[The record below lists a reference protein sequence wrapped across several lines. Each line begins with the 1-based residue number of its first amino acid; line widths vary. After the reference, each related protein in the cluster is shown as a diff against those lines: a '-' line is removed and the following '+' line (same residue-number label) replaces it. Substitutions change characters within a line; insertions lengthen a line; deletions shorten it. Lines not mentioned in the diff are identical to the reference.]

1 MQHETTDTDE
11 TEFRPAKAAR
21 DGNEHSPGTIP
32 DGFYLV
38 GDETNLQSEW
48 HAAMIAAVKEVTHIA
63 PADEDGKIIGETVV
77 QEGVIAV
84 PKPSSLGL
92 CSGVTNAE
100 YATTTEVYPDSPN
113 ATDEQ
118 CNQAQVACVTAG
130 LEYIIKA
137 KGLDAVIATAHS
149 IEVPARPASWD
160 AAWEERQQEIT
171 AAIHNFR

>member
-1 MQHETTDTDE
+1 MLGQHETTDTDE

-21 DGNEHSPGTIP
+21 DGAEYSPGTIP

-38 GDETNLQSEW
+38 GDMTNPQPEW

-63 PADEDGKIIGETVV
+63 PADPDGKIIDEPVV
-77 QEGVIAV
+77 QEGVIVV

-100 YATTTEVYPDSPN
+100 YATTTEVYPDSPK

-118 CNQAQVACVTAG
+118 CNEAQVACAVGG
-130 LEYIIKA
+130 LEYIIRA
-137 KGLDAVIATAHS
+137 KGL
-149 IEVPARPASWD
+149 
-160 AAWEERQQEIT
+160 
-171 AAIHNFR
+171 